1 MYVTR
6 PLSRYLANPGAAA
19 EAPPEGPGSGFLV
32 VVDEAAE
39 QARTVCCGLCSDP
52 ELRGLPFPQSRQ
64 LALRE
69 STNPNPLEMCGQG
82 VDLLSEI
89 VGKIYHF
96 NSGRPPS
103 SKAPALPDHV
113 MLVPVVGQPLSSG
126 RYYAVL
132 ADGKHKGYVIDVIFL
147 AHGRRS
153 TNDARARH
161 T

>member
-1 MYVTR
+1 
-6 PLSRYLANPGAAA
+6 
-19 EAPPEGPGSGFLV
+19 
-32 VVDEAAE
+32 
-39 QARTVCCGLCSDP
+39 VCCGLCSDP

-153 TNDARARH
+153 TNDARH